1 MGLFHKTLKDVEKK
15 YSKGDYKNALKIIE
29 QHINKEH
36 SLRGTFSALNEFY
49 ARFSGE
55 LELLEGALKNTIN
68 HGSSNVHQQDFKNAL
83 KGAEDYI
90 NEMISYAEKF
100 LKLCAREE

>member
-1 MGLFHKTLKDVEKK
+1 M
-15 YSKGDYKNALKIIE
+15 KIIE

-49 ARFSGE
+49 ARFTGQ
-55 LELLEGALKNTIN
+55 LELLEGALKNIIN
-68 HGSSNVHQQDFKNAL
+68 HKSSNVFQQDFKNAL
-83 KGAEDYI
+83 KGAEENI

-100 LKLCAREE
+100 LKLCEKEE